1 MSAVIL
7 LHSILR
13 WFVLIFGI
21 WAVIRAFSGVTGR
34 KSYNAT
40 DRRANLF
47 FMISCDIQLL
57 LGLLLFFVNGWSQRF
72 SGGMGEVMRDPV
84 SRFFTVEH
92 SLPMLIA
99 IILVHIGISSVK
111 KLSSDTS
118 KHKKVLIFSGIALLL
133 IIISIPW
140 PFREVA
146 RPWFH

>member
-1 MSAVIL
+1 MSAVLL

-13 WFVLIFGI
+13 WFVLIFGV
-21 WAVIRAFSGVTGR
+21 WAVVRAFSGVTGN
-34 KSYNAT
+34 KVYNAT

-57 LGLLLFFVNGWSQRF
+57 LGLMLFFVNGWAQRF
-72 SGGMGEVMRDPV
+72 SNGMGELMRDPV

-92 SLPMLIA
+92 TLPMLIA

-111 KLSSDTS
+111 KLSSDNS

-133 IIISIPW
+133 ILISIPW

>member
-1 MSAVIL
+1 M
-7 LHSILR
+7 
-13 WFVLIFGI
+13 
-21 WAVIRAFSGVTGR
+21 IRAFSGVTGR
-34 KSYNAT
+34 KVYNAT
-40 DRRANLF
+40 DRRANLVL
-47 FMISCDIQLL
+47 MISCDIQLL
-57 LGLLLFFVNGWSQRF
+57 LGLLLFFVNGWSQKF
-72 SGGMGEVMRDPV
+72 SAGMAAVMSNPND
-84 SRFFTVEH
+84 RFFTVEH

-111 KLSSDTS
+111 KLSTDIS